1 MLNKYLIYLAGGI
14 VLSIIFMFI
23 DKTTKKLSNKKRT
36 LIRICLYI
44 ITIIILSYIYYLILD

>member
-23 DKTTKKLSNKKRT
+23 DKKTKKLSKKKRT